1 MNEHSHTYEELETL
15 VRRNYT
21 NPDLEWLRRA
31 YEMASEAHEGEVR
44 LTGDPFII
52 HPVSVAY
59 TLAEMGLH
67 INVVVAGLLHDVVE
81 DSAFEIEEVRRRF
94 GSDIA
99 SLVDSV
105 TKLKRTVKYRGVERY
120 AENLRKMFLA
130 MASDVRV
137 VFMKFADR
145 LHNLQTLYGQPKH
158 KQERIARESL
168 EIYAPIAG
176 RLGMSEIKGELED
189 YSFAYLKP
197 KEYER
202 MKSIMDIKVREKGAY
217 VSRVIGETEKLFSE
231 AGIENFQVHGRVK
244 RLFSLY
250 KKMKKYDDDLSK
262 IYDLIA
268 VRVIVNDVED
278 CYAALGVLHQK
289 WRPVPGR
296 IKDYIAQP
304 KPNGYQSL
312 HTSMFTSDGEIVEFQ
327 IRTQEM
333 HDLAEYG
340 VAAHWRYKEGTSQA
354 VRNTRWMEE
363 LAQIQRELADRK
375 DFMEQLEFMK
385 IDVFKDRIFV
395 FTPQG
400 DVIDLPEGGTPVD
413 FAYAIHSE
421 VGNKCVAARVN
432 DVMRNLD
439 TTLTSGDIV
448 EIVTDKNRKGPNP
461 DWAKFART
469 RHARKK
475 IKDATRNTVKGWFA
489 GVLHGREKAKKIPSR

>member
-1 MNEHSHTYEELETL
+1 MSETIHTYEQLEGL
-15 VRRNYT
+15 LKRDYT
-21 NPDLEWLRRA
+21 NPDLDLLRKA
-31 YEMASEAHEGEVR
+31 YEMACEAHEGEVR
-44 LTGDPFII
+44 LTGEPFIS
-52 HPVSVAY
+52 HPVAVAY

-81 DSAFEIEEVRRRF
+81 DSAFEVEDLRTRF

-105 TKLKRTVKYRGVERY
+105 TKLKRTVKYSGVERY

-197 KEYER
+197 KDYER
-202 MKSIMDIKVREKGAY
+202 MKSILDIKVREKGAY
-217 VSRVIGETEKLFSE
+217 VSRVISETEKMLSE
-231 AGIENFQVHGRVK
+231 AEIENAQIHGRVK
-244 RLFSLY
+244 RLYSLY
-250 KKMKKYDDDLSK
+250 KKMKKYEGDLSK

-268 VRVIVNDVED
+268 VRVIVGDVED

-312 HTSMFTSDGEIVEFQ
+312 HTTMFTSDSEVVEFQ

-333 HDLAEYG
+333 HDLSEYG
-340 VAAHWRYKEGTSQA
+340 VAAHWRYKEGSSEA
-354 VRNTRWMEE
+354 ARNTRWMEE
-363 LAQIQRELADRK
+363 LAQIQRELAGKK
-375 DFMEQLEFMK
+375 DFLEQLEYMK

-400 DVIDLPEGGTPVD
+400 DVIDLPENATPVD

-421 VGNKCVAARVN
+421 VGNKCVAARIN

-439 TTLTSGDIV
+439 TVLSSGDIV
-448 EIVTDKNRKGPNP
+448 EIVTDKSRKGPNP
-461 DWAKFART
+461 DWMKFART

-489 GVLHGREKAKKIPSR
+489 GVLHGREKVKK

>member
-1 MNEHSHTYEELETL
+1 MAEYAHTYEQLKSL
-15 VRRNYT
+15 IRMHYT
-21 NPDLEWLRRA
+21 NPDLDLLQRA
-31 YEMASEAHEGEVR
+31 YDLAQEAHEGEVR
-44 LTGDPFII
+44 LTGEPFIN
-52 HPVSVAY
+52 HPLAVAY
-59 TLAEMGLH
+59 RLAEMGLH
-67 INVVVAGLLHDVVE
+67 IHVVSAGLLHDVVE
-81 DSAFEIEEVRRRF
+81 DSAYEIEELRRRF
-94 GSDIA
+94 GDDIA
-99 SLVDSV
+99 ALVESV
-105 TKLKRTVKYRGVERY
+105 TKLKQTVKYRGVERY

-137 VFMKFADR
+137 VFIKFADR

-176 RLGMSEIKGELED
+176 RLGMSEMKGELED
-189 YSFAYLKP
+189 LSFAYLKP

-217 VSRVIGETEKLFSE
+217 VSRVISETEHMLTE

-250 KKMKKYDDDLSK
+250 KKMKKYEGDLSK

-268 VRVIVNDVED
+268 VRIIVGDVED
-278 CYAALGVLHQK
+278 CYATLGVLHQR

-296 IKDYIAQP
+296 IKDYLAQP

-312 HTSMFTSDGEIVEFQ
+312 HTTMFTSDGEIVEFQ

-340 VAAHWRYKEGTSQA
+340 VAAHWRYKEGSAQS
-354 VRNTRWMEE
+354 VRNIRWMEE
-363 LAQIQRELADRK
+363 LAQIQKELADKK
-375 DFMEQLEFMK
+375 DFLEQLEYMK

-413 FAYAIHSE
+413 FAYAIHTE
-421 VGNKCVAARVN
+421 VGNKCVAVRVN

-448 EIVTDKNRKGPNP
+448 EIITDKNRRGPNP
-461 DWAKFART
+461 DWIKFART

-475 IKDATRNTVKGWFA
+475 IRDATRNTVKGWFA
-489 GVLHGREKAKKIPSR
+489 GMLHGRDKANKTSAR